1 MTAPLWCEACG
12 EIAVAVYPCKF
23 VFHDR
28 RELPF
33 NICPDCMKHG
43 KLVIDLPRKNL
54 ISIVL
59 TNLNAKAKWI
69 KRGLNEK

>member
-12 EIAVAVYPCKF
+12 DEVVAAYPCKF
-23 VFHDR
+23 IFHDG
-28 RELPF
+28 RELPL

-43 KLVIDLPRKNL
+43 KLVIDLPRRNL

-59 TNLNAKAKWI
+59 TTLNQKEKWRN
-69 KRGLNEK
+69 RGL